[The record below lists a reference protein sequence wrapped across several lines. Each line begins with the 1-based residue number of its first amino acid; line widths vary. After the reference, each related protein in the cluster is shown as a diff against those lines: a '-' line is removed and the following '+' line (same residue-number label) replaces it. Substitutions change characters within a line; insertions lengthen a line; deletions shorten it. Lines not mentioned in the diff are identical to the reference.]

1 MYVGWLWQWGDCHSR
16 LMELKES
23 TMNTRNFGGM
33 ARSPGINVGMI
44 VRVTLATFAVVG
56 SLVMAYVLINGGHKA
71 RAVGTTITTLGQP
84 LGEALDTQ
92 GHLWVAEQGTT
103 SQPTGYIGEFTL
115 ATPLSKSV
123 QTPLPT
129 TSGYSAPAFLALDA
143 SGNVWFT
150 EPATGEIGELSGTTF
165 QNFPVLT
172 RRSAPTDLTFDSKG
186 NIWFTEQNGNSIG
199 FLNVMTKQVVETP
212 VTLATQAKAAP
223 YGIINVGGEIWFTA
237 NKQPVLGHFHPTM
250 TGTISI
256 KYITT
261 KANPHLLAAD
271 SSGNIWFSEGAND
284 SIGEYSATTKRV
296 QDFSLA
302 SAVCGAA
309 AANVAAASHKTPTAG
324 TNPTPVSTQTP
335 STSSTPVGTGTPG
348 TCSNA
353 FVAGIFV
360 DSNNQVW
367 FDESQFG
374 RIGVFSPSTS
384 QAVAVNANNNPSD
397 GLVVD
402 TIGNVW
408 ASSQT
413 TALII
418 KVPTSAVSGSGGG
431 GGTSSA
437 PVNTTWYF
445 AEGRVGKGFREYL
458 TVSDPTANA
467 CAVNIQYLYTMDGS
481 ATPATK
487 TVSLNIAAASRATE
501 SVNNDLGLSDS
512 SSSAAS
518 LAAIVTV
525 NTAATPTCT
534 GVVAERPMYF
544 SNFHGI
550 SSGTD
555 VLGST
560 KLSTTYYFAD
570 VPTGTSY
577 TSYITILN
585 AQNTTANVTVNYFA
599 NGSQVQTQ
607 TLAVPANSRGTIT
620 PSAGMPQHVAATVT
634 SDQPV
639 MVERPV
645 YFTGVNGVSGAYD
658 VVGAPKSAS
667 DWLFAEGYTGSGFQE
682 YLTIANPDPAN
693 TAAVTVTLKSA
704 SGATN
709 ATQLTLGPKSQVIW
723 NVNAANNYSGSTPQV
738 SAEVTSAAGAA
749 TGATGLVALKT
760 PTAQTTPTTGPTV
773 TPTPSPASGIVVQRE
788 IYFTYKHTL
797 SQTAMGGTD
806 VMGQVGP
813 ASHSAYSFAEGYTN
827 TGYNTWLTIQNPTA
841 NSETISVILVNGLSQ
856 TSTQTLTVGAN
867 SRYTV
872 DVTAMVQQVFTA
884 GTSSSANSIS
894 MTVQTSN
901 GAAFVAERPMYWNTS
916 GVSSFLTTGGS
927 DIIGYVGG

>member
-1 MYVGWLWQWGDCHSR
+1 
-16 LMELKES
+16 MELKES

-33 ARSPGINVGMI
+33 ARSSGINVGMI

-56 SLVMAYVLINGGHKA
+56 SLVMVYLVMNKHDNA
-71 RAVGTTITTLGQP
+71 RAAGTTVTTLGQP
-84 LGEALDTQ
+84 WGEALDTQ

-103 SQPTGYIGEFTL
+103 AQPTGYIGQFNL

-123 QTPLPT
+123 ETPLPT
-129 TSGYSAPAFLALDA
+129 TAGYSAPAFLALDA
-143 SGNVWFT
+143 TGNVWFT

-165 QNFPVLT
+165 QNFPVLS

-186 NIWFTEQNGNSIG
+186 NIWFTEQNGNNIG
-199 FLNVMTKQVVETP
+199 FLNVTTKQVVETP
-212 VTLATQAKAAP
+212 VTQTKAAP
-223 YGIINVGGEIWFTA
+223 YGIINVGGEIWFTED
-237 NKQPVLGHFHPTM
+237 KQPVLGHFHPTAN
-250 TGTISI
+250 GTINI

-302 SAVCGAA
+302 GAVCGAA
-309 AANVAAASHKTPTAG
+309 AASAAPNKTPTAG
-324 TNPTPVSTQTP
+324 ASP
-335 STSSTPVGTGTPG
+335 TPVGTGTPG
-348 TCSNA
+348 TCANA

-367 FDESQFG
+367 FDENQFG

-384 QAVAVNANNNPSD
+384 QAVATNANNNPYD

-408 ASSQT
+408 ASSKT
-413 TALII
+413 SALII
-418 KVPTSAVSGSGGG
+418 KVPTSALSG
-431 GGTSSA
+431 GGTSSG

-481 ATPATK
+481 STPATK
-487 TVSLNIAAASRATE
+487 TVSINVPAASRLTE
-501 SVNNDLGLSDS
+501 SVNTDLVLADS
-512 SSSAAS
+512 STSAAS
-518 LAAIVTV
+518 LAAIVSV
-525 NTAATPTCT
+525 NTTATPSCT
-534 GVVAERPMYF
+534 GVVAERPIYF

-560 KLSTTYYFAD
+560 KLNTTYYFAD
-570 VPTGTSY
+570 VPTGNSSSGNY
-577 TSYITILN
+577 ISYITILN
-585 AQNTTANVTVNYFA
+585 PQSATANVTVNYFA

-607 TLAVPANSRGTIT
+607 TLAVPANARGTIVPGSVT
-620 PSAGMPQHVAATVT
+620 MPQQHVAAVVT
-634 SDQPV
+634 SDQQV

-645 YFTGVNGVSGAYD
+645 YFAGVNGVSGAYD

-667 DWLFAEGYTGSGFQE
+667 DWLFAEGYTGAGYQE
-682 YLTIANPDPAN
+682 FLTIANPDSAN
-693 TAAVTVTLKSA
+693 TAAVTVTLKSS

-709 ATQLTLGPKSQVIW
+709 ASTITLGPKSQTIW
-723 NVNAANNYSGSTPQV
+723 SVNAANNFSGSTPEV
-738 SAEVTSAAGAA
+738 SAEVTSATGAA
-749 TGATGLVALKT
+749 AATSLAARKT
-760 PTAQTTPTTGPTV
+760 PTPTPTTAPTA
-773 TPTPSPASGIVVQRE
+773 TPTPPPATGIIVQRE

-797 SQTAMGGTD
+797 PQQAMGGTD
-806 VMGQVGP
+806 VMGQVAG
-813 ASHSAYSFAEGYTN
+813 SHSSYSFAEGYTN
-827 TGYNTWLTIQNPTA
+827 TGYNTWITIQNPTGTD
-841 NSETISVILVNGLSQ
+841 ETIYVILNNGLAK
-856 TSTQTLTVGAN
+856 TSTQSYMVHAN
-867 SRYTV
+867 SRFTV
-872 DVTAMVQQVFTA
+872 DVTALVQQVFA
-884 GTSSSANSIS
+884 PGTSAAANSVSI
-894 MTVQTSN
+894 TVQTLN
-901 GAAFVAERPMYWNTS
+901 GASFVAERPLYWNTS
-916 GVSSFLTTGGS
+916 GVSPFVTMGGS
-927 DIIGYVGG
+927 DIVGYVGG

>member
-1 MYVGWLWQWGDCHSR
+1 
-16 LMELKES
+16 MELKES

-56 SLVMAYVLINGGHKA
+56 SLVMAYVLMNGGHKA

-115 ATPLSKSV
+115 AAPLSKSV

-143 SGNVWFT
+143 SGNAWFT

-172 RRSAPTDLTFDSKG
+172 RRSAPTDLTFDSNG
-186 NIWFTEQNGNSIG
+186 NIWFTEQNGNNIG
-199 FLNVMTKQVVETP
+199 FLNVKTKQVVETA
-212 VTLATQAKAAP
+212 VTQAKAAP
-223 YGIINVGGEIWFTA
+223 YGIINVGGEIWFTE
-237 NKQPVLGHFHPTM
+237 NKQPTLGHFHPTT
-250 TGTISI
+250 TGTITI
-256 KYITT
+256 NYITT
-261 KANPHLLAAD
+261 KANPHLLASD

-309 AANVAAASHKTPTAG
+309 AANAAAASQKTQTAG
-324 TNPTPVSTQTP
+324 TNPTPVSTKTP
-335 STSSTPVGTGTPG
+335 STSPTPVGTGTPG

-374 RIGVFSPSTS
+374 RIGVFNPSTS

-418 KVPTSAVSGSGGG
+418 KVPTSAVSGSGG

-501 SVNNDLGLSDS
+501 SVNNDLGLTDS
-512 SSSAAS
+512 STSAAS

-525 NTAATPTCT
+525 NTSATPTCT

-577 TSYITILN
+577 TCYITILN
-585 AQNTTANVTVNYFA
+585 PQNTTANVTVNYFA

-634 SDQPV
+634 SDQSV

-667 DWLFAEGYTGSGFQE
+667 DWLFAEGYTGAGYQE
-682 YLTIANPDPAN
+682 YLTLANLDPAN
-693 TAAVTVTLKSA
+693 TASVTVTLKSGT
-704 SGATN
+704 GATN
-709 ATQLTLGPKSQVIW
+709 ATNLTLGPKSQTIW
-723 NVNAANNYSGSTPQV
+723 NVNAANNFSGSTPEV
-738 SAEVTSAAGAA
+738 SVEVTAASSGSVSGAVRLA
-749 TGATGLVALKT
+749 ARKT
-760 PTAQTTPTTGPTV
+760 PTATSTPGTPTATSAPGTPTA
-773 TPTPSPASGIVVQRE
+773 TPTPAATGIVVQRE

-797 SQTAMGGTD
+797 SQQAMGGTD

-841 NSETISVILVNGLSQ
+841 NTETISVILVNGLSQ
-856 TSTQTLTVGAN
+856 TSTQTYTVTAN

-872 DVTAMVQQVFTA
+872 DVTALVQKVFTA

-916 GVSSFLTTGGS
+916 GVSSFVTAGGS